1 MRPMT
6 IESASQHP
14 DAWQSA
20 VKRIAPQIVRIRTQE
35 SSGTG
40 FLVARMKTG
49 ARCGLATAAHVVE
62 HANEKGGSITLV
74 HEGSGKPLELTAAK
88 RRLQLDTDADTAA
101 LVFENETF
109 ELPSNLVPLIPAEKF
124 LMPGAAVGWLGYP
137 DVWSEQL
144 CFFGGRVSCYSESEH
159 AYLLDGVSIDGLSG
173 GPVFHLAPNGEPV
186 IIGVLSEYISNRTP
200 RGPLPGL
207 SMARDVFRFHA
218 MVDQFRSWDEKP
230 PKG

>member
-1 MRPMT
+1 MP
-6 IESASQHP
+6 H
-14 DAWQSA
+14 
-20 VKRIAPQIVRIRTQE
+20 QE
-35 SSGTG
+35 Q
-40 FLVARMKTG
+40 
-49 ARCGLATAAHVVE
+49 TAAGKAFEVFVGQRIGHVFRVVSGPFIGDANFKSFGE
-62 HANEKGGSITLV
+62 HAKEKGGSITMG
-74 HEGSGKPLELTAAK
+74 HEGSGKPLELTREK
-88 RRLQLDTDADTAA
+88 RRLQLDSGADTAA

-109 ELPSNLVPLIPAEKF
+109 ELPSDLVPLIPAEKF

-173 GPVFHLAPNGEPV
+173 GPVFHLAPDGEPV

-218 MVDQFRSWDEKP
+218 LVEQFRSWDAKP